1 MTLFSVV
8 QLAHTG
14 SKARIVLSCLRANW
28 SMLSLLSN
36 IGLAGNL
43 FHSHD
48 YFRAIGAP
56 GQYERHVSQ
65 LLRADNGWEGRSSR
79 DLKIWMF
86 AEAPIFCTILQL
98 RALEKN
104 CAPLFGTQTSL

>member
-1 MTLFSVV
+1 MTVFSVV
-8 QLAHTG
+8 QSALTG
-14 SKARIVLSCLRANW
+14 SRARIVFSCLRANW

-48 YFRAIGAP
+48 YFRGIGAL

-79 DLKIWMF
+79 DLKIWML
-86 AEAPIFCTILQL
+86 AKAPIFCTILQL

-104 CAPLFGTQTSL
+104 CAPLFGTQTGL